1 MILYQNK
8 PLVSICV
15 PTYNSGRF
23 LEKSLESIV
32 QQDYPDFEVIVS
44 DNASTDNT
52 EDIVKS
58 FGDKLQFRKN
68 PTNLGCYQNYN
79 ECLKVVT
86 GEFVAFYHANDIYE
100 PGMVREEVG
109 FLQSHPEAGAVF
121 TLDRL
126 IDEYDNITGE
136 GVLPKELI
144 EKEIYSFVDIY
155 KSLLKNGSTFLICP
169 TFMARRSIFEKTGLF
184 NEKVFKSAAD
194 TAQWLTILE
203 NYPIGILKE
212 RLIKRRIGKSQGSYQ
227 YHYLRTERSDY
238 FFVMDAFAKSKSL
251 DGISIEKNILR
262 NYENQKRADDLYIAR
277 NLLMKGEISKSKK
290 VLMRSFPPDIFIS
303 AFENSEALKHLLI
316 RIVLFIG
323 ISIGVGRSILRIL
336 HMVWHSIF
344 FKRQK

>member
-1 MILYQNK
+1 M
-8 PLVSICV
+8 
-15 PTYNSGRF
+15 
-23 LEKSLESIV
+23 

-52 EDIVKS
+52 EEIVKS

-79 ECLKVVT
+79 ECLKVVK

-109 FLQSHPEAGAVF
+109 FLQSHSEAGAVF

-126 IDEYDNITGE
+126 IDEYDNIIGE
-136 GVLPKELI
+136 GLLPKEFM

-194 TAQWLTILE
+194 TAQWLKILE
-203 NYPIGILKE
+203 NYPVGILKK
-212 RLIKRRIGKSQGSYQ
+212 RLIRRRIGRSQGSYQ
-227 YHYLRTERSDY
+227 YNWLRTERADY
-238 FFVMDAFAKSKSL
+238 FLAIESFAKSEFL
-251 DGISIEKNILR
+251 DGVVIGKRLLR
-262 NYENQKRADDLYIAR
+262 KYENLKRADALYIAR
-277 NLLMKGEISKSKK
+277 NLLRKGEIRQARKMLLES
-290 VLMRSFPPDIFIS
+290 VYGPDFIS
-303 AFENSEALKHLLI
+303 VFESISALKDLLI
-316 RIVLFIG
+316 RILLLIG
-323 ISIGVGRSILRIL
+323 ISVGAAKPLLEILRRLRPLI
-336 HMVWHSIF
+336 SF
-344 FKRQK
+344 AEYQKK